1 MILLQS
7 YSPIKDYIV
16 DITVPLIY
24 AVKDK
29 STGVITL
36 GRFTE
41 NDITDSFFSH
51 FLKMLEKGTCD
62 ISNYLFLIHKYGEQF
77 KDCTCTATF
86 EIINKQFEKRKMRLV
101 GSENVARYLRTHDVD
116 STFHVTVSK

>member
-7 YSPIKDYIV
+7 YSPIKDIMV
-16 DITVPLIY
+16 DISLPLIY

-29 STGVITL
+29 STNVITL

-41 NDITDSFFSH
+41 EDVTEEFFSH
-51 FLKMLEKGTCD
+51 FLKMLEKSTCD
-62 ISNYLFLIHKYGEQF
+62 ISNYLFLIQQYADKF

-86 EIINKQFEKRKMRLV
+86 EIMNKQFEKRKMRLV
-101 GSENVARYLRTHDVD
+101 GSENIARYLRTHNVD
-116 STFHVTVSK
+116 SSFHVTVAK

>member
-1 MILLQS
+1 MILLQN
-7 YSPIKDYIV
+7 YSPVKDYMV
-16 DITVPLIY
+16 DITIPLIY

-41 NDITDSFFSH
+41 EDITDSFFPH
-51 FLKMLEKGTCD
+51 FMRMLEKGSCD
-62 ISNYLFLIHKYGEQF
+62 ISNYLFLIQQYAEKF

-101 GSENVARYLRTHDVD
+101 GSENIARYLRTHNID
-116 STFHVTVSK
+116 SSFHVTVAK